1 MPQPLPEPSAKLKKH
16 LEQETLMLKARERN
30 IREYF
35 AAAAD
40 AAVQLTTDLSW
51 VAPDDQQRLGFFE
64 ARKPMECFFLR
75 FGCPA
80 CPRGTKSL
88 IVEGDSFKGSV
99 IEYQKSL
106 IVNLVVNGLTFLAM
120 FFSFC
125 GDFSYCKLPKFSTYF
140 VRRDTH
146 AFKFFTSMY

>member
-35 AAAAD
+35 AAADD

-64 ARKPMECFFLR
+64 ARIFFK
-75 FGCPA
+75 GD
-80 CPRGTKSL
+80 KL
-88 IVEGDSFKGSV
+88 IEAVERNGFKVEGQSGFYHG
-99 IEYQKSL
+99 
-106 IVNLVVNGLTFLAM
+106 TFERPR
-120 FFSFC
+120 
-125 GDFSYCKLPKFSTYF
+125 KETQ
-140 VRRDTH
+140 
-146 AFKFFTSMY
+146 